1 MAKFE
6 PGNKLSKGRPK
17 GAVNRS
23 SEQMKLTVARAT
35 NRVLDNLPQLLEDL
49 MKKDPKGAV
58 DIALKL
64 LEFHMPKMS
73 RVELK
78 GEIEQRIQQIN
89 VNITETKT
97 DGTEHQYHNIV

>member
-1 MAKFE
+1 MAKFQ
-6 PGNKLSKGRPK
+6 PGNKIATGRPK

-23 SEQMKLTVARAT
+23 SEMMKLTVARAT
-35 NRVLDNLPQLLEDL
+35 NRVLDNLPQLMDDL

-78 GEIEQRIQQIN
+78 GEIEQRIQQIS
-89 VNITETKT
+89 VNITQKQVE
-97 DGTEHQYHNIV
+97 